1 MFRNWKLT
9 RKFVTVFLLLITLPT
24 LVFGGF
30 IYYQT
35 SNTFKQQAV
44 INALER
50 LEKNE
55 DNLTSIIHSIENM
68 SSYMIHDENFR
79 TFFRASE
86 QETFQP
92 EYKQAMAGINGYFTF
107 QLMSYSFIDS
117 IYLESKDGNRLEIG
131 SRIRSSEQ
139 LLDEAAKLRK
149 GAPHWSGTY
158 RVKREWER
166 PNKII
171 SLTRVIN
178 DINHISEAIG
188 MVRIRLDQSKL
199 YHSIEKDASFQGG
212 SYFVVNKTGDVVLH
226 PDSSLAGNP
235 FPEAEIVDWVA
246 NSPQKTM
253 KYHTNQTEY
262 LVVKK
267 PIEGTYWVSIEMV
280 NQGEVVKNLDHV
292 RQLFA
297 GMVVLLILLGTV
309 ALIGFYSSFIKRIVE
324 LTEQTRQ
331 LEKGDFSANVQVTSQ
346 DEIGKLGMRFNQ
358 MVVTIQAYI
367 NREYKL
373 KIKQRESELKALQSQ
388 IDPHF
393 LYNTLDMIRWT
404 ARLENAMETGQL
416 IERLSKIFR
425 MNLNMGKM
433 WVKLDEEFVYI
444 QNYLELQKSRLGNRL
459 NYQLFYDDQI
469 KDVLIMKQL
478 LQPLVENSI
487 LHGFNNLPRQGII
500 TIRAYQAEEEV
511 WMDVIDNGWGFL
523 DERVKKRKGY
533 ALKNLRERLA
543 TAFGEDALLERLPFE
558 QGAWIRLKIPL
569 KKNNHLQPNSNDSGE
584 RHDL

>member
-35 SNTFKQQAV
+35 SNTFKQQAE

-55 DNLTSIIHSIENM
+55 DNLTSIIQSIENM
-68 SSYMIHDENFR
+68 SSYMIYDENFR
-79 TFFRASE
+79 AFFRASE
-86 QETFQP
+86 QEIFQP
-92 EYKQAMAGINGYFTF
+92 EYKQAIAGINGYFTF
-107 QLMSYSFIDS
+107 QLMSHSFIDS

-139 LLDEAAKLRK
+139 LLDEAAKARE
-149 GAPHWSGTY
+149 GAPQWSGTY
-158 RVKREWER
+158 RVEREWES
-166 PNKII
+166 PNEII

-188 MVRIRLDQSKL
+188 MVRIRLDQSKF

-226 PDSSLAGNP
+226 PNSALAGKP
-235 FPEAEIVDWVA
+235 YPEAEIVEWVA
-246 NSPQKTM
+246 NSPRKTM
-253 KYHTNQTEY
+253 KYHTSQTEY

-267 PIEGTYWVSIEMV
+267 PIEGTNWVSIAMV
-280 NQGEVVKNLDHV
+280 NEGEVVKNLDHV

-358 MVVTIQAYI
+358 MVVTIQSFI

-433 WVKLDEEFVYI
+433 WVKLEEEFVYI

-459 NYQLFYDDQI
+459 NYRLFYDDQI

-478 LQPLVENSI
+478 VQPLVENSI
-487 LHGFNNLPRQGII
+487 LHGFKNLPRQGII
-500 TIRAYQAEEEV
+500 TIRAYQAEEEI
-511 WMDVIDNGWGFL
+511 WMDVIDNGWGFS
-523 DERVKKRKGY
+523 DERVKEREGY

-543 TAFGEDALLERLPFE
+543 TAFGEGAILERVPVE

-569 KKNNHLQPNSNDSGE
+569 KKNNHLQPNSNESGE